1 MAVPHPTDVTTTAA
15 EQRRCRPRDQSPERW
30 NLRPSA
36 LAEEVITTPLPAVFF
51 PFASRPDWRS
61 KPGTLSRREGGR
73 LGSGTQTPSG
83 SIEGQLL
90 GAGLP
95 QTRLSVL
102 LFGLVALPL
111 TGQRGVSSALVRVTG
126 EGRPRALS
134 GRGEQQQGQV
144 CLGSSLLRSAVVTLI
159 GPD

>member
-1 MAVPHPTDVTTTAA
+1 MDVPHPTDVTTAAA

-30 NLRPSA
+30 NLEQLWLKKSSRR
-36 LAEEVITTPLPAVFF
+36 LFLPCFY

-73 LGSGTQTPSG
+73 LSSGTQTPSG

-111 TGQRGVSSALVRVTG
+111 SSALVCVTG